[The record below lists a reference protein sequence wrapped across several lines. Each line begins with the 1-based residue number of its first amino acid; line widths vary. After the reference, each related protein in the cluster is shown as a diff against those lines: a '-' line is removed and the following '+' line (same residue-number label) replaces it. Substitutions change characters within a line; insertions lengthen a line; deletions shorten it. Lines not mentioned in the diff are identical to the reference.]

1 MFGCKQPLNRLNKKA
16 PSEEEAIRLAL
27 TYQLN
32 INLTNSLSRES
43 VYFWIKRYPM
53 VTAQVG
59 STAVSP

>member
-43 VYFWIKRYPM
+43 VYF
-53 VTAQVG
+53 
-59 STAVSP
+59 